1 MQPYF
6 LPYIGYF
13 QLMSAVDEYIIY
25 DNIEYSKKGW
35 INRNRILVNGSDS
48 FITIPLKKDSD
59 YLNIKDRQL
68 ADSWSIERKKVMSKI
83 VESYRKAPFF
93 KSVTEVIE
101 RSLLCEDQNL
111 FNFIH
116 NSLSVVKEYLEIQTP
131 VIVSST
137 IKIDH
142 TLKSEKKVIEI
153 CKARNAINYINPIG
167 GVDLYNRED
176 FKKEGIVLNFLKSDN
191 ISYNQFGNEF
201 IPWLSIID
209 VMMFNSKDDIKK
221 YLKSGY
227 TII

>member
-59 YLNIKDRQL
+59 YLNNKDRQL

-116 NSLSVVKEYLEIQTP
+116 NSLSVVK
-131 VIVSST
+131 
-137 IKIDH
+137 
-142 TLKSEKKVIEI
+142 
-153 CKARNAINYINPIG
+153 
-167 GVDLYNRED
+167 
-176 FKKEGIVLNFLKSDN
+176 
-191 ISYNQFGNEF
+191 
-201 IPWLSIID
+201 
-209 VMMFNSKDDIKK
+209 
-221 YLKSGY
+221 
-227 TII
+227 